1 MLGRQTALEFPDA
14 QHGHARRD
22 FHNRR
27 AAAHACRAAPEAKP
41 SVSDAP
47 PATNGGRVDMLER
60 LATLRDRG
68 AISDEEYQAEKGQ
81 GQITRARSKPS
92 FLQGFR

>member
-1 MLGRQTALEFPDA
+1 
-14 QHGHARRD
+14 
-22 FHNRR
+22 
-27 AAAHACRAAPEAKP
+27 
-41 SVSDAP
+41 VSDAP